1 MKESL
6 TKQIR
11 KLATGVLVGCAKSL
25 RRVNVVMEFANN
37 FRRVRVAMGFAKSF
51 QRVNVA
57 MGFAKSF
64 RRVNVVMGFAKS
76 FQRACVAMGFSKSFR
91 RACVAMGFAN
101 NLRRVRVAMGFA
113 KSFRRVNVAMGFAKS
128 FQRVNVAM
136 EFANNFRRVRVGIL
150 PTRVGLWFINSL
162 LVGLLLIGTPATGGD
177 IYNHIV
183 TRSQWPQHANGQNI
197 PALPAVKEALRRF
210 EENGKVTIVILYP
223 GGDPGRQW
231 ANQLYGWLVSLGIP
245 TRYIE
250 LQPGSGAT
258 DRLVVSV
265 INRG

>member
-1 MKESL
+1 M
-6 TKQIR
+6 
-11 KLATGVLVGCAKSL
+11 GFAKS
-25 RRVNVVMEFANN
+25 
-37 FRRVRVAMGFAKSF
+37 FRRVRVAMGFANNLRRAKVAMGFSKSFRRACVAMGFAKSF

-57 MGFAKSF
+57 MGFANNL
-64 RRVNVVMGFAKS
+64 RRVN
-76 FQRACVAMGFSKSFR
+76 VAMGFSKSFR

-101 NLRRVRVAMGFA
+101 N
-113 KSFRRVNVAMGFAKS
+113 
-128 FQRVNVAM
+128 
-136 EFANNFRRVRVGIL
+136 FRRVRGGNL
-150 PTRVGLWFINSL
+150 PIRVGLWFINSL
-162 LVGLLLIGTPATGGD
+162 LVGLLLTGTPATGGD

-231 ANQLYGWLVSLGIP
+231 ASQLYGWLVSLGIP

>member
-1 MKESL
+1 M
-6 TKQIR
+6 
-11 KLATGVLVGCAKSL
+11 GFAKS
-25 RRVNVVMEFANN
+25 
-37 FRRVRVAMGFAKSF
+37 FRRVRVAMGFANNF
-51 QRVNVA
+51 RRANVA
-57 MGFAKSF
+57 MGFA
-64 RRVNVVMGFAKS
+64 NNL
-76 FQRACVAMGFSKSFR
+76 R
-91 RACVAMGFAN
+91 RANVAMGFAN
-101 NLRRVRVAMGFA
+101 NLRRV
-113 KSFRRVNVAMGFAKS
+113 NVAMGFANN
-128 FQRVNVAM
+128 FRRVKVAM
-136 EFANNFRRVRVGIL
+136 EFANNFRRVRGGNL
-150 PTRVGLWFINSL
+150 PTRVGLWLINSL
-162 LVGLLLIGTPATGGD
+162 LVGLLLTGTPATGGD

>member
-1 MKESL
+1 
-6 TKQIR
+6 
-11 KLATGVLVGCAKSL
+11 
-25 RRVNVVMEFANN
+25 ME
-37 FRRVRVAMGFAKSF
+37 
-51 QRVNVA
+51 
-57 MGFAKSF
+57 
-64 RRVNVVMGFAKS
+64 
-76 FQRACVAMGFSKSFR
+76 
-91 RACVAMGFAN
+91 
-101 NLRRVRVAMGFA
+101 FA
-113 KSFRRVNVAMGFAKS
+113 KSFRRVNVAMGFANN
-128 FQRVNVAM
+128 FRRVNVAM
-136 EFANNFRRVRVGIL
+136 EFANNFQRVNVVMGFAKSFRRVRVGIL
-150 PTRVGLWFINSL
+150 PIRVGLWFINSL
-162 LVGLLLIGTPATGGD
+162 LVGLLLTGTPATGGD